1 MSTSRPACAAV
12 GALLLAL
19 GLAACGGSGPSTDSN
34 ASTGAGAGSAQ
45 PGGGRRGFLQDPK
58 VVACLKK
65 EGVTIPSGPRGG
77 NGGPPGGQN
86 GQPPGGQ
93 NGQPPSGQD
102 GQPPSGQGAP
112 TGRPGTAQ
120 FQKLRAALQKCGV
133 TFRGRPPN
141 GQPPQ
146 GGQGTS
152 STRAT

>member
-12 GALLLAL
+12 GALLIAL
-19 GLAACGGSGPSTDSN
+19 CLAACGSSSSSTTGN
-34 ASTGAGAGSAQ
+34 AGAGASAAQ

-65 EGVTIPSGPRGG
+65 AGVTVPSRPRGG

-86 GQPPGGQ
+86 GQPP
-93 NGQPPSGQD
+93 
-102 GQPPSGQGAP
+102 SGQGTP
-112 TGRPGTAQ
+112 NRRPDSPQ

-146 GGQGTS
+146 GGEGTS
-152 STRAT
+152 STSAS

>member
-12 GALLLAL
+12 GALLIAL
-19 GLAACGGSGPSTDSN
+19 CLAACGSSSSSTTGN
-34 ASTGAGAGSAQ
+34 AGAGASAAQ

-65 EGVTIPSGPRGG
+65 AGVTVPSRPRGG

-86 GQPPGGQ
+86 GQPP
-93 NGQPPSGQD
+93 SGQD
-102 GQPPSGQGAP
+102 GTPSR
-112 TGRPGTAQ
+112 RPDSPQ

-141 GQPPQ
+141 GQPPP
-146 GGQGTS
+146 GGEGTS
-152 STRAT
+152 STSAS